1 MPLRLHL
8 GAVQTG
14 KGTTDLPKT
23 RPRGMRF
30 ADLNRVLGRN
40 VGGVTLAVFPE
51 GQVQV
56 RTMTAGRIGVASA
69 SWLSAL
75 SGSFGEATL
84 NHALGSMGELLEKRF
99 SLTHTYMIKTQGK

>member
-1 MPLRLHL
+1 LHL
-8 GAVQTG
+8 GAVQIG

-30 ADLNRVLGRN
+30 ADLDRMLGCN

-51 GQVQV
+51 GQVKV

-69 SWLSAL
+69 GWLSAL
-75 SGSFGEATL
+75 SGRFGETTL

-99 SLTHTYMIKTQGK
+99 SLTHNNMIKK